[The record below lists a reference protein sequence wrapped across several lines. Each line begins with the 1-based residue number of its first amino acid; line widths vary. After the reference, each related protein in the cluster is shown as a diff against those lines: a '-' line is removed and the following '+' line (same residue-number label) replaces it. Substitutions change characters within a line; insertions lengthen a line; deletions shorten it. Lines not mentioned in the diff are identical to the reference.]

1 MRDSPGRIGD
11 ARVPDWLPIALIASV
26 LLLAALLLLAGLRG
40 RRAEHL
46 ARLSATLDAIAAS
59 QERLAARTDERLR
72 EQERALSAQLD
83 AAAARTQE
91 TAGAIQQRLA
101 VIDAARAN
109 LEALGGQVTSLAAVL
124 GNKQARGALGEV
136 QLRELIADRLPAG
149 GFFWQHTLS
158 NGTRC
163 DCLVLLP
170 FPPGPI
176 VVDSKFPLEAW
187 AAWQDAVTPG
197 TRDLARRRF
206 TADVRKH
213 VEDIARKYLIAGET
227 AEGALMFV
235 PSEAVHSALH
245 AELPDL
251 VAEAARRHVH
261 IVGPST
267 LWAVLNT
274 MRGLLRDA
282 RLQAEARR
290 IRTEV
295 EKLAEETSRL
305 ERRVAALRVHH
316 AAMGQDMREIETTAE
331 KIARRGEAIR
341 ALDIPE
347 EATRSA
353 AE

>member
-1 MRDSPGRIGD
+1 MLDSIPYWL
-11 ARVPDWLPIALIASV
+11 PDWMPDWAPVAAIAR
-26 LLLAALLLLAGLRG
+26 LAGSIE
-40 RRAEHL
+40 A
-46 ARLSATLDAIAAS
+46 LSAA
-59 QERLAARTDERLR
+59 QERLAARTEDRLR
-72 EQERALSAQLD
+72 DHERALATRLD
-83 AAAARTQE
+83 AAAQRTQD

-101 VIDAARAN
+101 VIDAARGN
-109 LEALGGQVTSLAAVL
+109 LEALGTQVTSLAAVL

-136 QLRELIADRLPAG
+136 QLRDLIADRLPAQ
-149 GFFWQHTLS
+149 GFRWQHTLS

-176 VVDSKFPLEAW
+176 AVDSKFPLEAW
-187 AAWQDAVTPG
+187 VAWQDAATPG
-197 TRDLARRRF
+197 TRDLARKRF
-206 TADVRKH
+206 VVDVRRH
-213 VEDIARKYLIAGET
+213 VGDIATKYLIAGET

-235 PSEAVHSALH
+235 PSEAVHATLH

-251 VAEAARRHVH
+251 VAEAARRQVH

-282 RLQAEARR
+282 RLQSEARR
-290 IRTEV
+290 IRDEV
-295 EKLAEETSRL
+295 EKLAAETARL

-316 AAMGQDMREIETTAE
+316 AAMGQDMREIETSAE

-341 ALDIPE
+341 ALDIPDDTTE
-347 EATRSA
+347 RKA

>member
-1 MRDSPGRIGD
+1 M
-11 ARVPDWLPIALIASV
+11 
-26 LLLAALLLLAGLRG
+26 LLAALLLLAALRG
-40 RRAEHL
+40 RRAEDL
-46 ARLSATLDAIAAS
+46 ARLTGAVEA
-59 QERLAARTDERLR
+59 LAAAQDRLSARTEERLR
-72 EQERALSAQLD
+72 EQDRTLAHRLD
-83 AAAARTQE
+83 AAAQRTQE

-109 LEALGGQVTSLAAVL
+109 IEALGGQVTSLAAVL

-136 QLRELIADRLPAG
+136 QLRDLVSDRLPAN
-149 GFFWQHTLS
+149 GFSWQHTLS

-176 VVDSKFPLEAW
+176 AVDSKFPLEAW
-187 AAWQDAVTPG
+187 AAMAGAETPG

-206 TADVRKH
+206 IGDIRKH
-213 VEDIARKYLIAGET
+213 VGDIAGKYLLPGET

-235 PSEAVHSALH
+235 PSEAIHAALH
-245 AELPDL
+245 ADFPDL
-251 VAEAARRHVH
+251 VAEAARRGVH

-290 IRTEV
+290 IRAEV
-295 EKLAEETSRL
+295 ERLAEETGRL
-305 ERRVAALRVHH
+305 ERRVAALRSHH
-316 AAMGQDMREIETTAE
+316 AAMAQDMREIETSAE
-331 KIARRGEAIR
+331 RIARRGEAIR
-341 ALDIPE
+341 ALDIPDDPP
-347 EATRSA
+347 AKA